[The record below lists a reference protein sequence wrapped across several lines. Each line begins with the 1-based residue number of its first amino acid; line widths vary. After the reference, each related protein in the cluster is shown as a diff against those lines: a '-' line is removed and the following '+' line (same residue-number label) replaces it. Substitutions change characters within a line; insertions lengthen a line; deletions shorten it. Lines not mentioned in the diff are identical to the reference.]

1 MDSND
6 KILTAFDGIEL
17 YTHNWSVENPR
28 AVVLMIHGFGEHIRR
43 YDHVSA
49 FLNANNIAVVGLD
62 TRGHGKS
69 TGQRGHAPNYDA
81 FMRDIEQFTTYGKS
95 IYPNVPSII
104 YGHSMGGNLVLNFI
118 TRYQG
123 AFKAAVVTSPWIQTS
138 APISKVT
145 IFINRIVSKIF
156 PKISVDTKL
165 NPDFISTDKEVVK
178 KYVNDPLVQGKMSAA
193 AGIGVIDAAN
203 FLDTFNG
210 TIAMPLLIIHG
221 TEDKLISYDAAKAFA
236 ARVKGDV
243 TFKSFEGMYHETH
256 NEPHKLEVFYFLL
269 GWINSKL

>member
-1 MDSND
+1 MDSHD
-6 KILTAFDGIEL
+6 KTLTAFDGTEL
-17 YTHNWSVENPR
+17 YTHNWSVEKPR
-28 AVVLMIHGFGEHIRR
+28 AIVFMIHGFGEHIRR
-43 YDHVSA
+43 YDHVAA
-49 FLNANNIAVVGLD
+49 FLNINNIAVLGMD
-62 TRGHGKS
+62 TRGHGRS
-69 TGQRGHAPNYDA
+69 TGKRGHTPNYEA

-118 TRYQG
+118 TRYDG
-123 AFKAAVVTSPWIQTS
+123 KFNAAVVTSPWIQT
-138 APISKVT
+138 AVPIPKPV

-165 NPDFISTDKEVVK
+165 NADFISSDKEVVK
-178 KYVNDPLVQGKMSAA
+178 KYMNDTLVQGKMTAA
-193 AGIGVIDAAN
+193 AGIGVIDAAE

-210 TIAMPLLIIHG
+210 AVALPLLIIHG
-221 TEDKLISYDAAKAFA
+221 SDDKLISHDAAKAFA
-236 ARVKGDV
+236 ERAKGDV

-256 NEPHKLEVFYFLL
+256 NEPHKLEVFNFLL